1 MEVKSRASSDIYYS
15 ATASSLNKRPIG
27 EIASESDKKKGKKSV
42 KKIQMKHFSN
52 IGSRIDTG
60 MKKEKVSTVG
70 VHQSDGL
77 TAKRKDELFG
87 RLSGLTL
94 ANFLSSK
101 YNQATF
107 MYKLRTDNQERLD
120 DKGTDFNYADAG
132 YKLQLAHSVRINKR
146 PITAYPGEKFGNF
159 TSNIFSLESGGGLK
173 ELLNL
178 QQQNVILLDMR
189 GEGNT
194 AFKEFA
200 DFHI

>member
-1 MEVKSRASSDIYYS
+1 
-15 ATASSLNKRPIG
+15 
-27 EIASESDKKKGKKSV
+27 
-42 KKIQMKHFSN
+42 
-52 IGSRIDTG
+52 
-60 MKKEKVSTVG
+60 MKKEKVSAVG

-87 RLSGLTL
+87 RLNGITL

-120 DKGTDFNYADAG
+120 DKGTDFNYADKG
-132 YKLQLAHSVRINKR
+132 FHTHLAHSVRINKR

-159 TSNIFSLESGGGLK
+159 TSNIFSLEAGGGLK

-178 QQQNVILLDMR
+178 QHQNVILLDLR
-189 GEGNT
+189 GEGNS
-194 AFKEFA
+194 ALKEFS